1 MPPVSCP
8 PKFTYYGFCK
18 TVHPWFEKW
27 MQVQPVDLS
36 QATAF
41 AKEIAGMRKEKAEEN
56 PDDISDQQMKRAEE
70 LERALRRH
78 SLWTASIVLNFQGS
92 DYFGNQ
98 RPYNCEPVTEPVF
111 GGINIYEDECPM
123 IYAIFEGQKAVSYR
137 DACRTLGS
145 HPFFEDSKDDFD
157 GIEKIF
163 EAMEFNGKPE
173 DWTLVA
179 ICRSYYLHNG

>member
-1 MPPVSCP
+1 
-8 PKFTYYGFCK
+8 
-18 TVHPWFEKW
+18 

-41 AKEIAGMRKEKAEEN
+41 AKEIAGMRKEKAKEN
-56 PDDISDQQMKRAEE
+56 PDDISHQQMKRAEN
-70 LERALRRH
+70 LEGWL
-78 SLWTASIVLNFQGS
+78 SNNCLWRASIVMNFQGS
-92 DYFGNQ
+92 DYFGNE
-98 RPYNCEPVTEPVF
+98 RPYDCEPVTEPVF
-111 GGINIYEDECPM
+111 GGINIYEDDHPM
-123 IYAIFEGQKAVSYR
+123 IYAIFEGQKAVNYR

-145 HPFFEDSKDDFD
+145 HPFFEESEDDFD
-157 GIEKIF
+157 RIEKIF